1 MKILDINEYRP
12 GKWKVV
18 FEESPKIPLI
28 LGKEPT
34 FQIGD
39 EIPEDKMKLIDKG
52 DYQYY
57 VWKQA
62 ATKYAATSDKDISIR
77 AQVAVKI
84 LSDLIC
90 AGKLDAVIEPS
101 NYAEEVLQTW
111 INRSLALDNIEVD
124 D

>member
-1 MKILDINEYRP
+1 MKILDINEYKP

-18 FEESPKIPLI
+18 FEESPKTPLI

-39 EIPEDKMKLIDKG
+39 EILEDKMKLIDKG

-62 ATKYAATSDKDISIR
+62 ATKYAAASDKDVSIR
-77 AQVAVKI
+77 AQVAIKI

-90 AGKLDAVIEPS
+90 AGKLNTVIEPL
-101 NYAEEVLQTW
+101 NYVERALQTW
-111 INRSLALDNIEVD
+111 IYRSLSLDNIEVD
-124 D
+124 G